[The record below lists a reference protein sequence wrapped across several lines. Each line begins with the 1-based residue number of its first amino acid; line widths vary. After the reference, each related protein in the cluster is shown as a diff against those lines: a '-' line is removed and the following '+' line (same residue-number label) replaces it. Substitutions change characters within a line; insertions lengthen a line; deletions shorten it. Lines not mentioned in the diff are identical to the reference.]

1 MNDIGFRKD
10 VCKDIGFKNGFEQ
23 GFGQLVFFGFGYCI
37 YVIHSTIQTYNP
49 HPTRSSGL
57 TLHFISSVFTCEIV
71 SLLWPRF
78 I

>member
-57 TLHFISSVFTCEIV
+57 
-71 SLLWPRF
+71 
-78 I
+78 